1 MASTLGRGMSNT
13 ICDNFCNSD
22 KGLLLFKKVFGDGF
36 IESFYRENTGNP
48 AFHIATGEQSLVS
61 IMASNISSAALF
73 MVGLIFFTGV
83 IKWILDSANDG
94 EALGNKGSAL
104 GSVARPIFAI
114 VMLMPTPSK
123 FAVINIITLYFALW
137 GHGFANK
144 AYTELLVGTFDTGIL
159 QIAESDDML
168 SRASDLSGAVFSGAL
183 SGYCSAYVTTQYSAA
198 MTKPDFVPSNIPVN
212 PIQGSGSLP
221 PSHSGLSAASTG
233 AYVKDLEKPRK
244 SFGQLFTGVNLPSV
258 GLGGSI
264 PVGKSATF
272 EWAEAD
278 KAGGKIFNSAG
289 PICGQVTFTLFQNP
303 MPVSFGNASTNSPHW
318 AARRLSFF
326 TGELNAQMSAYKYAY
341 AQEAYRDGISI
352 ISGSENAS
360 DYSSGL
366 YQRLDKNDLKTW
378 TTKLDLASVEADIND
393 QAGAGQGNPSQPPE
407 QANGGIQVGAGQQV
421 PSPLNLIS
429 AANWHEIRLKNDLK
443 KVLNANGFQLTDNNG
458 TVAGTTLKCGGVGA
472 SNPNTPGSQPQGK
485 YQETMCEFL
494 SEIYAGGWLNAAPA
508 REKIKQYKMSA
519 TQHILDPAYD
529 YSYPG
534 YLATNSQ
541 DDSQIKKANM
551 FQTAMSTLRTA
562 ATESKAPAPALSS
575 HSMVKT
581 DGIGD
586 IAFAGAANAKSGI
599 MDKLTEAIK
608 SPLFSLE
615 RAVIEFAT
623 GTGEDDGVDALTRM
637 QDFGVGLNYVTTAYD
652 SISFSFKSS
661 LTTAS
666 FACSITPGLIKNF
679 AYDCGDTVKSAKMGF
694 DILWSDMLDST
705 MRMLSIVA
713 AYFSVFIPTM
723 PFVFLL
729 MAAIGWFIQVFQT
742 LVGMPLWAIMHS
754 IPGSD
759 FIGGQ
764 QHGYF
769 ALISLFFRPLII
781 VVGFF
786 LAFEL
791 YDPIITLLV
800 QGYFDMHQALIMS
813 GSTNGLLAAFE
824 MLSTWTLHLM
834 VLANLVL
841 AATYLVFGLIQE
853 LSDTTI
859 EFMGTRVFAGFGNQE
874 TKSVAQGSAQT
885 FGSADAASRLNKRQS
900 KDRLAQSRQ
909 GSKVKDSDPS
919 LASGDSGNSS
929 ATGGGGGQP
938 PAPGDGGGDSGGGG
952 GGAGGGGA
960 GGGGARDVGS
970 SSTGAGASATGGGG
984 ASYDIQRESGYTAD
998 THSSMVPG
1006 VADSAVQSAVAKA
1019 DRTDTFGRFGGKA
1032 RAAGRDAQRSATNT
1046 ALAGGSSRSEAR
1058 AIGRQA
1064 GREAK
1069 ESFNQQAQA
1078 GHDER
1083 MDALRSGNERGY
1095 NAMYQKHIQEGVPG
1109 VSASRQDQQSIAAN
1123 DLQRYGG
1130 NTARAQT
1137 EFKELGGAIDQAV
1150 RDASSIPNG
1159 SERSAVGQE

>member
-1 MASTLGRGMSNT
+1 MSNT
-13 ICDNFCNSD
+13 ICDNFCDSD
-22 KGLLLFKKVFGDGF
+22 KGLLLFKQLFGNEF
-36 IESFYRENTGNP
+36 IEAFYVEGTGNP
-48 AFHIATGEQSLVS
+48 AFLPPGSEASLAS

-73 MVGLIFFTGV
+73 MVGLIFFASA
-83 IKWILDSANDG
+83 IKWIFDSANDG
-94 EALGNKGSAL
+94 EALGKKSSAI
-104 GSVARPIFAI
+104 GSVSRPLFAI
-114 VMLMPTPSK
+114 TMLMPTPSK

-144 AYTELLVGTFDTGIL
+144 AYTELLIGTFDTGIL

-168 SRASDLSGAVFSGAL
+168 SRASDLSGAVFAGAL
-183 SGYCSAYVTTQYSAA
+183 SGYCAAYVASQYGAEMTTPNFDG
-198 MTKPDFVPSNIPVN
+198 TEIPEN
-212 PIQGSGSLP
+212 RIQGSESLP
-221 PSHSGLSAASTG
+221 PSYTGLSPASTG
-233 AYVKDLEKPRK
+233 ADVDDLKKPRK
-244 SFGQLFTGVNLPSV
+244 SFGQLLTGVEIPGSV
-258 GLGGSI
+258 GNIGLI
-264 PVGKSATF
+264 HVGQSLTF
-272 EWAEAD
+272 SWSEAD
-278 KAGGKIFNSAG
+278 KFGGKVFNSAG
-289 PICGQVTFTLFQNP
+289 PICGQVTFNLFQNP
-303 MPVSFGNASTNSPHW
+303 MPTWFGYASTNEKHW
-318 AARRLSFF
+318 AARRLAFF

-352 ISGSENAS
+352 ISGSDNPAH
-360 DYSSGL
+360 YSGDL
-366 YQRLDKNDLKTW
+366 YNLIKNDLKTW

-393 QAGAGQGNPSQPPE
+393 QANGGQAQGPE
-407 QANGGIQVGAGQQV
+407 QANGGIQVGPGQQI
-421 PSPLNLIS
+421 PSPLKLIQAS
-429 AANWHEIRLKNDLK
+429 NWHETRLKAALK
-443 KVLNANGFQLTDNNG
+443 RVLNANGFQLTDNNG
-458 TVAGTTLKCGGVGA
+458 TVAGTTLKCGGVGSPEEA
-472 SNPNTPGSQPQGK
+472 GGQPQDK
-485 YQETMCEFL
+485 YQKTMCEFL
-494 SEIYAGGWLNAAPA
+494 SETYSGGWLNAAPA

-519 TQHILDPAYD
+519 TKHVLEPAYD

-534 YLATNSQ
+534 FLATNSQ
-541 DDSQIKKANM
+541 DESQIKKANM

-562 ATESKAPAPALSS
+562 AIESKSPSLPS
-575 HSMVKT
+575 HSMVNK
-581 DGIGD
+581 DAIGD

-599 MDKLTEAIK
+599 LDKLNEAIK

-623 GTGEDDGVDALTRM
+623 GTGANDDVDALTRM
-637 QDFGVGLNYVTTAYD
+637 QDFGVGLNYVTSVYENV
-652 SISFSFKSS
+652 SFGFKTS
-661 LTTAS
+661 LTAAS
-666 FACSITPGLIKNF
+666 FGCSLTPGLIKNF
-679 AYDCGDTVKSAKMGF
+679 AYNCGDTVKSAKMGF
-694 DILWSDMLDST
+694 DILWDDMLQGT

-713 AYFSVFIPTM
+713 AYFAVFIPTM

-769 ALISLFFRPLII
+769 ALIGLFFRPLII
-781 VVGFF
+781 IIGFF

-813 GSTNGLLAAFE
+813 GSTSGLLAAFE
-824 MLSTWTLHLM
+824 MISTWTLHLM

-885 FGSADAASRLNKRQS
+885 FSSADSATRLQKNQS
-900 KDRLAQSRQ
+900 KEKLKQQRQ
-909 GSKVKDSDPS
+909 NSNKVKDSDPT
-919 LASGDSGNSS
+919 LASGDNGNSS

-938 PAPGDGGGDSGGGG
+938 PAPGDGGGAGG

-960 GGGGARDVGS
+960 GGGGDVGS

-984 ASYDIQRESGYTAD
+984 ASYDIQRESGYSAD

-1006 VADSAVQSAVAKA
+1006 VADSAVHSAMAKA
-1019 DRTDTFGRFGGKA
+1019 DRRDTFGRFGSKA
-1032 RAAGRDAQRSATNT
+1032 RAAGRDAERSAVTT
-1046 ALAGGSSRSEAR
+1046 AIEDGASPSEAR
-1058 AIGRQA
+1058 AIGKQA

-1069 ESFNQQAQA
+1069 NDFNLQAQA

-1083 MDALRSGNERGY
+1083 MDALKSGNERGY
-1095 NAMYQKHIQEGVPG
+1095 NAMYQKHIQEGVPW
-1109 VSASRQDQQSIAAN
+1109 VSASRQDQSAIAAS
-1123 DLQRYGG
+1123 DSQRYGG
-1130 NTARAQT
+1130 NSASAQT
-1137 EFKELGGAIDQAV
+1137 EFKELGAAIDQAV
-1150 RDASSIPNG
+1150 RDAASIPG
-1159 SERSAVGQE
+1159 SSERSATGNNE